1 MSRWMEENSDS
12 DKLIEMYDQLTELS
26 LKGHLSPPKHRC
38 VDLKDYK
45 TALADSMK
53 GFKFGKLIFDFEE

>member
-1 MSRWMEENSDS
+1 MEENSDS
-12 DKLIEMYDQLTELS
+12 DKLTEMYDQLTELS

-53 GFKFGKLIFDFEE
+53 GFKFGKLIFDFEERKT